1 MDYDKY
7 LLSNIGEVS
16 EDDVVHVIIKHLVQ
30 IFDPNSKLAIACP
43 TNKLDIIH
51 DYFVKRGWK
60 NLKKVEEEDLFTAFV
75 ETSAEDKKPADVA
88 TLPEKVPGI
97 SMFMPGAF
105 AAQFKCSCPRC
116 F

>member
-43 TNKLDIIH
+43 TNKLDSIH

-60 NLKKVEEEDLFTAFV
+60 NLKKVKEEDLFTAFV
-75 ETSAEDKKPADVA
+75 ETAAEDKMPEDVA
-88 TLPEKVPGI
+88 SLPEKVPGI
-97 SMFMPGAF
+97 SMFLPGAF